1 MTPIAKPV
9 GGKLIT
15 KPVLVLGG
23 FACLGLFFLV
33 VRFIFGLGAV
43 TNMNDGYPWGI
54 FIAYDVVVGT
64 AFACGG
70 YSMALLV
77 YIFNRGEFHSAVR
90 PALLAS
96 VFGYSLAA
104 VSVFFDIGRWWQMY
118 NIFLPGKA
126 HINSVLFEVALCI
139 ALYVF
144 VLWIEFTPSFLEALK
159 AKGYL
164 KAFNR
169 ILVFFIA
176 LGVLLP
182 TMHQSSLGTLMV
194 IAGRKLSPLWH
205 TPVLPVLFLTS
216 AIAMGY
222 GIVMFEAIV
231 SAKNFGR
238 RIENGMLAKLS
249 GLLPPLLLVYVV
261 LRVVD
266 LIVRGEAFLVFAPVP
281 STLLFWIEMTFFA
294 MPIVLLWTKNRRMN
308 MKNVFL
314 AATSLLFAGA
324 IYRFDAFLIAYR
336 PSPGWHYF
344 PSFAELSITLGLISI
359 EIIAYIIVVKKLPV
373 LSKERL

>member
-1 MTPIAKPV
+1 MTPISKPV

-281 STLLFWIEMTFFA
+281 STLLFWIEMIFFA